1 MRIGKWLWRTSF
13 GLILGLVCAVSSCVE
28 TVENQ
33 IVVYS
38 NDFSDLN
45 LAGFENGKLFIWR
58 NDTISGIYH
67 NEQVAVNLQDL
78 PAHNFI
84 KVTVEILIHDSW
96 DGNPDDGISGP
107 DFWYLG
113 LDQTETF
120 RTTFSNSPCESTFC
134 LYQSYPNTFFRQNT
148 PKTGAIQT
156 NLPGLCIFG
165 AFANYTTRYRI
176 EELIEH
182 SNPSVKVFMGAELK
196 QVNSP
201 DPICD
206 ESWSISK
213 IMVEAIQTN
222 R

>member
-1 MRIGKWLWRTSF
+1 MRIGKWLWRASV
-13 GLILGLVCAVSSCVE
+13 GLMVGLVCLMSSCVE

-33 IVVYS
+33 IIVYS

-45 LAGFENGKLFIWR
+45 LEGFENGKLFIWR
-58 NDTISGIYH
+58 NDTIAGIYH

-78 PAHNFI
+78 PPHNFI
-84 KVTVEILIHDSW
+84 KVTAEILIHDSW

-107 DFWYLG
+107 DYWFLG

-134 LYQSYPNTFFRQNT
+134 LYQSFPNTFFRQNT

-182 SNPSVKVFMGAELK
+182 SNPSVRVFMGAELK
-196 QVNSP
+196 QLNSP

>member
-1 MRIGKWLWRTSF
+1 M
-13 GLILGLVCAVSSCVE
+13 LGLVCAVSSCVE

-58 NDTISGIYH
+58 NDTIAGIYH

-107 DFWYLG
+107 DYWYLG

-165 AFANYTTRYRI
+165 AFANYTTRYQI